1 MAEPALPLA
10 RSSAR
15 RLAAVAALVAAL
27 GTAACSPA
35 DVAVRA
41 GVSAGFAAVQER
53 SIEDAVRDVAIKT
66 GIVEEYFQT
75 HIDELFRPVN
85 VDVMEGR
92 VLLTGIVADRGRAD
106 EAAEIAWRVDGVRR
120 VINEIRIGDL
130 SLVDATRDRRVAAE
144 LRARLIADGAVRDFN
159 FAIAVVDGSVHVL
172 GIAQDA
178 RERDRV
184 AAHARDMDYVRGA
197 TMHVLLRDDPLRV
210 ANPP

>member
-1 MAEPALPLA
+1 M
-10 RSSAR
+10 SA
-15 RLAAVAALVAAL
+15 
-27 GTAACSPA
+27 AACSPA

-66 GIVEEYFQT
+66 GIVERYFQT

-106 EAAEIAWRVDGVRR
+106 EAAEIAWRIDGVRR
-120 VINEIRIGDL
+120 VINELRIGDL
-130 SLVDATRDRRVAAE
+130 SLVDATRDRRTAVE

-178 RERDRV
+178 REGDRI
-184 AAHARDMDYVRGA
+184 AAHARDMDYVTGV
-197 TMHVLLRDDPLRV
+197 TMHVLLKDDPLRV